1 MKNISIGL
9 LPVFALLAAVSCNNN
24 NQGDVCHSD
33 GSLYEY
39 RDIET
44 RWSSFENIN
53 AEKGRGGIENH
64 GAKGHPSDVVRAGES
79 VTLLN
84 VTGPGM
90 IRRIW
95 ITINDRSPE
104 MLRSL
109 KIEMFWDDSNRPA
122 VSAPFGDF
130 FGVGLGKT
138 TVFENDLF
146 ADPEG
151 RSFNCFIPMPFK
163 KSARVVITNE
173 SKKDLD
179 MLFFD
184 IDLIKMK
191 KWDPEYLYFHCY
203 WHRDTATTPGED
215 FQILP
220 KVSGKGRFLGSNI
233 GIMADPAYKDHW
245 WGEGE
250 IKMYLDG
257 DAGLPTLVGT
267 GTEDYI
273 GSGWGQGVF
282 CTRYTGCL
290 IADPGNRQWAYFRY
304 HIPDPVYFGKDI
316 KVTIQQMG
324 GNQRQLV
331 LDLLKK
337 GVPLIPVAIYKTSEI
352 YPFYD
357 PAKLVNL
364 EDENLPEAWTNYFR
378 SDDVSA
384 AAYFYLDKPEND
396 LPPLQSPA
404 VRTVGLILKPL

>member
-1 MKNISIGL
+1 MKKVRMSVLSCMI
-9 LPVFALLAAVSCNNN
+9 PVLMISCNNLSR
-24 NQGDVCHSD
+24 DSEYS
-33 GSLYEY
+33 GSNLCEY
-39 RDIET
+39 RDAET

-64 GAKGHPSDVVRAGES
+64 GAKGHPCDRIRSGES

-95 ITINDRSPE
+95 ITINDRSPV

-109 KIEMFWDDSNRPA
+109 KIEMFWDASNRPA

-146 ADPEG
+146 AAPEG

-163 KSARVVITNE
+163 NSARVVITNE
-173 SKKDLD
+173 SNKDLD
-179 MLFFD
+179 MIFFD

-191 KWDPEYLYFHCY
+191 KWDPDYLYFHCY
-203 WHRDTATTPGED
+203 WHRDTATTPGID

-233 GIMADPAYKDHW
+233 GVMADPVYEDHW

-250 IKMYLDG
+250 VKMYLDG
-257 DAGLPTLVGT
+257 DTDLPTLVGT

-290 IADPGNRQWAYFRY
+290 IADPVHKQWAFFRY
-304 HIPDPVYFGKDI
+304 HIPDPVYFSEDI
-316 KVTIQQMG
+316 KVVIQQMG
-324 GNQRQLV
+324 GNQRQIV
-331 LDLLKK
+331 LDFLKR
-337 GVPLIPVAIYKTSEI
+337 GVPLIPVAIYNAPEI
-352 YPFYD
+352 HPFYD
-357 PAKLVNL
+357 PANPVNL
-364 EDENLPEAWTNYFR
+364 EDKNLPEAWTNYYR

-384 AAYFYLDKPEND
+384 AAYFYLDRPGND
-396 LPPLQSPA
+396 LPAIQSPEI
-404 VRTVGLILKPL
+404 RTAGLLVPVPE